1 MWPWGSEPPS
11 PERGVFRGSW
21 GQDGND
27 AAGIRPA
34 GASPY
39 GLLDT
44 GGNMWELCEDW
55 HDANYFKSS
64 PPKDPAGPKT
74 GRARV
79 VKGGSWDS
87 RPTVLSA
94 SSRNF
99 AYTGY
104 REGDFGFRC
113 AADAPR

>member
-1 MWPWGSEPPS
+1 
-11 PERGVFRGSW
+11 V
-21 GQDGND
+21 
-27 AAGIRPA
+27 AIRPA

-44 GGNMWELCEDW
+44 GGNMWEYCEDW
-55 HDANYFKSS
+55 WDADYFKSS
-64 PPKDPAGPKT
+64 PPNNPAGPKT

-99 AYTGY
+99 ADTGY

-113 AADAPR
+113 AAEPPR

>member
-1 MWPWGSEPPS
+1 
-11 PERGVFRGSW
+11 
-21 GQDGND
+21 
-27 AAGIRPA
+27 
-34 GASPY
+34 
-39 GLLDT
+39 
-44 GGNMWELCEDW
+44 
-55 HDANYFKSS
+55 
-64 PPKDPAGPKT
+64 
-74 GRARV
+74 

-113 AADAPR
+113 ATEPPRLAIAPGSAGRAHHEPPHRLAR